1 MNKFKLKTKYECLV
15 KNKEDEILLSPYET
29 LEFGEEDKLFIYP
42 LNKPRDF
49 LPFTVNGKNLKNCP
63 YYKFISFED
72 DTLVCLSNQTNCEN
86 YSISKIR
93 IQGQELEFQVGES
106 KLIVTYKDWRKI
118 ITLDEEFNKYVTGH
132 KNDIAYVKF
141 STLDNDTLYAFN
153 IKTGKARQFKGRE
166 IVINNDGFEVKN
178 HDIMKKY
185 TIGTQGLKSQHE
197 DSLEK
202 DYTLKPEKAGC
213 LFLEHIKSQ
222 NYQNALNLCSQSLQ
236 EKISK
241 DTLKDFFSGV
251 LDYYYISPTT
261 YALQT
266 NKSLK
271 ICKFTLYGSQIDDID
286 L

>member
-15 KNKEDEILLSPYET
+15 KNKEEEIILSPYET
-29 LEFGEEDKLFIYP
+29 LEFGEEDELFIYP

-63 YYKFISFED
+63 YYKFTSLED
-72 DTLVCLSNQTNCEN
+72 NTFVCLSNQTNCEN
-86 YSISKIR
+86 YSISKLKL
-93 IQGQELEFQVGES
+93 QGQELEFQVGEN

-118 ITLDEEFNKYVTGH
+118 ISLEDNFEKFSTGY
-132 KNDIAYVKF
+132 KNDIAYIKLT
-141 STLDNDTLYAFN
+141 SIDSDTLYAFN
-153 IKTGKARQFKGRE
+153 IKSAGVKQFKGRE
-166 IVINNDGFEVKN
+166 IVINNDGFEVKS

-185 TIGTQGLKSQHE
+185 TIDTQGLKSQNE

-286 L
+286 I